1 MGKNIK
7 YVNVK
12 AIDRV
17 FFKPQKFKQSKKKN
31 SNNLAPHIFFSEA
44 GCGGGRKGKRE
55 KN

>member
-7 YVNVK
+7 YVNLK
-12 AIDRV
+12 AIDR
-17 FFKPQKFKQSKKKN
+17 FFSNLKN